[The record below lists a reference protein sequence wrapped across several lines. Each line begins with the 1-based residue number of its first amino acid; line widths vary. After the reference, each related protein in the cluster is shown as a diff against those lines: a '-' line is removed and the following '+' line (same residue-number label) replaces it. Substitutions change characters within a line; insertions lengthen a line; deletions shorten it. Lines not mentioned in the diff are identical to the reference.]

1 MNRSTSETAASAQR
15 RIAARPREPQ
25 QQAQTVRTL
34 AAAEALL
41 RAEQA
46 RARKLRSAWAVS
58 LLVFGGSVAAM
69 FQSCS
74 GVMGGGPGKFASSDR
89 GQSITLD
96 NDPPKPSAKDG
107 PARDKPTIERSADAL
122 VTMLEKLRAEE
133 EQTLRAG
140 SEPPVAREPVAS
152 PPPRPQARKDSPAPA
167 AQASSGA
174 ANTPA
179 SLDEPAPGQVGVP
192 AAVAAGPAARSAAE
206 RKAELATELAAMLRP
221 AAADGGDS
229 VSTLVPMLALEAV
242 QPGSATAEIEA
253 AVKTLTPEEAAG
265 VRAVRDL
272 LKSLGGDPAL
282 AADPRQLSRL
292 LSEHLDHL
300 AAHANAAGPELGS
313 VALCSRVES
322 FGRYTPLGSG
332 RMIAGRTNSAILYVE
347 VARFVQRPAHEAPS
361 DGSDGQPGTLVVQL
375 EEEVELWHA
384 DGTLQWRA
392 TPASIRDVSRTR
404 RRDFFLVQRIDLPP
418 NLSVGRYNLKVTV
431 RDLGAEGTP
440 QTQATIPIEIVADPR
455 IAAAGRQPTVTPG
468 SDRSAPT
475 SPVRTADPPKALDP
489 FSPLFSSPSTVLR
502 PDQPPR
508 RP

>member
-1 MNRSTSETAASAQR
+1 M
-15 RIAARPREPQ
+15 
-25 QQAQTVRTL
+25 RTL

-46 RARKLRSAWAVS
+46 RARKLRTAWAAS

-74 GVMGGGPGKFASSDR
+74 GGMGGGPGRLASSDR

-96 NDPPKPSAKDG
+96 NDPPKPSSKDG

-122 VTMLEKLRAEE
+122 QTMLEKLRAEE
-133 EQTLRAG
+133 EQNLRAAA
-140 SEPPVAREPVAS
+140 EPSAAREPVAS
-152 PPPRPQARKDSPAPA
+152 PPQHPQPRKVSPPSV
-167 AQASSGA
+167 AQASAGA

-179 SLDEPAPGQVGVP
+179 SLDEPSPGYSSVP
-192 AAVAAGPAARSAAE
+192 ATASAGPAAKSAAE

-221 AAADGGDS
+221 AAADGGDCFS
-229 VSTLVPMLALEAV
+229 ALVPMLALEAV
-242 QPGSATAEIEA
+242 QPGSATTEIEA
-253 AVKTLTPEEAAG
+253 AVKTLTPEEASG
-265 VRAVRDL
+265 VRTVRDL
-272 LKSLGGDPAL
+272 LKRLGGDPGL

-292 LSEHLDHL
+292 LSEQLEHL
-300 AAHANAAGPELGS
+300 AAHANGAGPELGS
-313 VALCSRVES
+313 VALCTRVES
-322 FGRYTPLGSG
+322 FGRYTPLSSG
-332 RMIAGRTNSAILYVE
+332 RMISGRTNSAILYVE

-361 DGSDGQPGTLVVQL
+361 DGSDGQPGMLVVQL

-404 RRDFFLVQRIDLPP
+404 RQDFFLVQRIDLPP

-431 RDLGAEGTP
+431 RDLGADGSP

-468 SDRSAPT
+468 SDRS
-475 SPVRTADPPKALDP
+475 SPSWSVRTPSTPRPLDP
-489 FSPLFSSPSTVLR
+489 FSPLFSSPPTVLR
-502 PDQPPR
+502 PDQTPR